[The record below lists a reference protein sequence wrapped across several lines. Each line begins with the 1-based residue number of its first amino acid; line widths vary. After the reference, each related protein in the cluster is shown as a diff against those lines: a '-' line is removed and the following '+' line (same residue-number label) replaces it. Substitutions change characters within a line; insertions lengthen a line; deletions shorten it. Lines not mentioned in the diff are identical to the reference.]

1 MDWDGDGNITFKEF
15 LYSFT
20 SWVGVDND
28 DEEEEDQG
36 DNEWIAQGVRAFLF
50 LLLENGCSRMNL
62 IDPSFLGYICLDYG
76 YCDVET

>member
-28 DEEEEDQG
+28 DEEEED
-36 DNEWIAQGVRAFLF
+36 
-50 LLLENGCSRMNL
+50 SH
-62 IDPSFLGYICLDYG
+62 
-76 YCDVET
+76 T